1 MIQSIER
8 AVDIIS
14 AIKSASQDGLFT
26 MEIARQVG
34 LSKAVCYN
42 ILKTLKAC
50 GVVEQSGNGEAYT
63 LNAKFFSAEVD
74 KYSDDHLVGRLSPII
89 RQSAEI
95 LGESVSLVA
104 LRNGFEMEILIRE
117 VCEQEIML
125 SPNRNKPLYSTAS
138 GRCLLAQM
146 HSDILDEVIRRD
158 GLPDNWMWEGIDSRA
173 ALESELEKI
182 RISRRCEIISSE
194 RHVAAFGYIP
204 EFSGRFSPLAAGTSL
219 PLFRYEK
226 MEPGA
231 YKELFDLCCTRIDAV
246 LKSINYSI

>member
-1 MIQSIER
+1 MIQSVER
-8 AVDIIS
+8 AVSIIS
-14 AIKSASQDGLFT
+14 AVKAAPEEGLFT
-26 MEIARQVG
+26 MEIARRVG
-34 LSKAVCYN
+34 LNKAVCYN

-50 GVVEQSGNGEAYT
+50 GVLEQDGNGGAYT
-63 LNAKFFSAEVD
+63 LSGKFFSSVSD
-74 KYSDDHLVGRLSPII
+74 RYSDDHLVGRLSGVI

-95 LGESVSLVA
+95 LGETLSLVA

-158 GLPDNWMWEGIDSRA
+158 GLPDSWMWEDVDSRA
-173 ALESELEKI
+173 GLEKELEKI
-182 RISRRCEIISSE
+182 RTARRCEIISRE

-204 EFSGRFSPLAAGTSL
+204 EFSGRFSPLAVGSSL

-231 YKELFDLCCTRIDAV
+231 YRRMFNDCCERIDLV
-246 LKSINYSI
+246 LKSEI